1 MPIHS
6 SKDAAVNRYTALL
19 VAFVF
24 AAPACFAE
32 GRTGRVDLICDNL
45 KGGAPQSLEID
56 YDHKSFRIG
65 GYNYNDPYRWDDA
78 TIEWAGNS
86 NAVWIDRR
94 AGVLRM
100 CYGSPCGTIEEYQC
114 KPNSNPQKF

>member
-1 MPIHS
+1 M
-6 SKDAAVNRYTALL
+6 NRYSMLL
-19 VAFVF
+19 LAFVF
-24 AAPACFAE
+24 AAPASFAE
-32 GRTGRVDLICDNL
+32 ERTGRVDLICENV
-45 KGGAPQSLEID
+45 KGGAPQSLELN
-56 YDHKSFRIG
+56 YDRKTFRIG
-65 GYNYNDPYRWDDA
+65 ATTYNDAYRWDDT

-114 KPNSNPQKF
+114 KINKNPQQF